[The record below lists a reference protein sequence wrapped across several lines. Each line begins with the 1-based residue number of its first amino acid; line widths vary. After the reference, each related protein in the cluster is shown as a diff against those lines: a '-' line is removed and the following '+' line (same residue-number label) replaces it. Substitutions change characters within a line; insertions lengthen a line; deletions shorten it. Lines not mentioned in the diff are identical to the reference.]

1 MVVRLTLLIAAFLLP
16 SAALL
21 SSTPQSR
28 RAGRQQAVV
37 APITF
42 EKHVRPLIAKYCIA
56 CHTGKTGQGGITLSP
71 YRTAAQVL
79 KARNHWEKVSV
90 NVSAGN
96 MPPPHAPQP
105 SQKER
110 ELISG
115 WIDSTLSQADCA
127 LEDPGRVT
135 MRRLNRVEYNN
146 TIRDLVGLDL
156 KPADSFPSDDVGYG
170 FDNIGDVLSISPIL
184 MEKYLSAAEKV
195 AEAAITLPGAAPA
208 ATRYEAEKPPN
219 VEGTFANTNNRIL
232 ASNAEVGVEHEFK
245 VGGEYALRVRAF
257 GQQAGPEVVRMGLR
271 LDGQELK
278 TEEVRGSQEQPQIF
292 ELKIPIKAGKRRF
305 AAAFLNDY
313 YNPTAQGGGRDRNLI
328 LDYLEIQGPFGAAL
342 ELPESHRRIFRGL
355 KPSAGNEKETARRIL
370 TEFARRAYRRPV
382 SKAEAERL
390 LRYVDFAKK
399 LGEPFERG
407 IQLAVQAVLVSPH
420 FLFKVEIDPNPNDPK
435 SRRLL
440 NDFEL
445 ATRLSYFLWSSMP
458 DETLFDLAAKGKLKD
473 STVLLAQA
481 KRMLKD
487 PKARALAE
495 NFGGQWLTLRS
506 LNNFSPDPKLFPAWN
521 DSLRSAMRAETER
534 YFEAIA
540 REDRSILEFIDSNYT
555 FLNEALANHYGIP
568 GVKGDEFRR
577 VNFVS
582 RSRGGVLTHASILSV
597 TSNPTRTSPVKRG
610 KWVLE
615 QLLGTPPPPPPP
627 GAGELK
633 EEGEALK
640 GTLRQRMEQHRND
653 AGCASCHSRM
663 DPIGFGLENFDAIG
677 AWRDK
682 EGSEPVD
689 ASGTLPGG
697 KPFKGPGELKQI
709 LLAKKNLFVRNLC
722 EKLLTY
728 AIGRGVEST
737 DKCNID
743 DMAKS
748 VVAKGYRFSAL
759 VNAVIQSE
767 PFRKRRG
774 DIAKQRS

>member
-1 MVVRLTLLIAAFLLP
+1 MLVRSTLIAAAFLFP

-28 RAGRQQAVV
+28 GTARTSGAA

-42 EKHVRPLIAKYCIA
+42 EKQVRPLIVKYCVG
-56 CHTGKTGQGGITLSP
+56 CHTGKASQGGISLGQYKST
-71 YRTAAQVL
+71 AQVL
-79 KARNHWEKVSV
+79 NGRIVWEKVSV

-96 MPPPHAPQP
+96 MPPPTAPQP
-105 SQKER
+105 SRKER
-110 ELISG
+110 AIISG

-135 MRRLNRVEYNN
+135 MRRLNRGEYNN
-146 TIRDLVGLDL
+146 TIRDLFGLDL

-195 AEAAITLPGAAPA
+195 AESAIVLPGAAPA
-208 ATRYEAEKPPN
+208 TTRYEGEKLPN
-219 VEGTFANTNNRIL
+219 VEGTFANTDNRIL
-232 ASNAEVGVEHEFK
+232 ASNSEVGVEHDFK

-278 TEEVRGSQEQPQIF
+278 TEEVRGSQEKPEVF
-292 ELKIPIKAGKRRF
+292 EIKIPVKAGKRRF
-305 AAAFLNDY
+305 AAAFLNDF
-313 YNPTAQGGGRDRNLI
+313 YNANAQGGGRDRNLI
-328 LDYLEIQGPFGAAL
+328 LDYLEIQGPFGVAP

-355 KPSAGNEKETARRIL
+355 KAAGANDTETARRIL
-370 TEFARRAYRRPV
+370 AEFARRAYRRPV
-382 SKAEAERL
+382 VKTEVDRL
-390 LRYVDFAKK
+390 VRYVDVAKK
-399 LGEPFERG
+399 MGEPFERG

-440 NDFEL
+440 NDYEL
-445 ATRLSYFLWSSMP
+445 AARLSYFLWSSMP
-458 DETLFDLAAKGKLKD
+458 DETLYELAGKGKLKD
-473 STVLLAQA
+473 AAVLMAQA

-495 NFGGQWLTLRS
+495 NFGGQWLTLRN
-506 LNNFSPDPKLFPAWN
+506 LGNFSPDPKLFPSWN
-521 DSLRSAMRAETER
+521 DSLRSAMRSETER

-555 FLNEALANHYGIP
+555 FLNEALASHYGIP

-577 VNFVS
+577 VTLVS
-582 RSRGGVLTHASILSV
+582 RARGGVLTQASILAV

-615 QLLGTPPPPPPP
+615 QMLGTPPPPPPP

-633 EEGEALK
+633 DEGEALK
-640 GTLRQRMEQHRND
+640 GTLRQRMVQHRED
-653 AGCASCHSRM
+653 PGCASCHSRM

-677 AWRDK
+677 AWRAKD
-682 EGSEPVD
+682 GSEPVD

-709 LLAKKNLFVRNLC
+709 LLGKKQLFVRNLS

-748 VVAKGYRFSAL
+748 VAAKGYRFSAL
-759 VNAVIQSE
+759 VNAVIQSD

-774 DIAKQRS
+774 DKK